1 MVKESLLTMLSWQ
14 DKQPYGKS
22 DPNLQQLAVAHEI
35 ATKFIGNKVQNTTSI
50 LLLKNIKM

>member
-14 DKQPYGKS
+14 DKQSYGKS